1 MTTVDDASRAHR
13 VAGGLAL
20 VAAPVFLLA
29 GGVSHGADEPGA
41 LAQLTRVRADP
52 GRWYLAHLLMII
64 GFALLIPAALQLIP
78 PVRRG
83 APRVHLVA
91 TVLIG
96 LGGIAMIAQIVLDG
110 FGQWLLA
117 QAADPTTGGL
127 LIERL
132 RSAPELVIPTAR
144 LSGPLAV
151 GLFWCA
157 FGLWKTRTA
166 PGWKV
171 GILGVGSVALMAAI
185 AGGLAPAMAVGFV
198 CLGAVMIP
206 TGIHEV
212 TRGVRAPI
220 PSVETNPATA
230 VELETVHP

>member
-1 MTTVDDASRAHR
+1 MTTLDDDSRAHR

-20 VAAPVFLLA
+20 VSAPLLLLA
-29 GGVSHGADEPGA
+29 GGILHGTDQSGA
-41 LAQLTRVRADP
+41 AAQLARVRADL

-64 GFALLIPAALQLIP
+64 GFAVLIPAALRLIR

-91 TVLIG
+91 TLLLG

-117 QAADPTTGGL
+117 QAAEPTTAGL
-127 LIERL
+127 LVERM
-132 RSAPELVIPTAR
+132 RTAPELVIPTAR

-157 FGLWKTRTA
+157 FGLWK
-166 PGWKV
+166 
-171 GILGVGSVALMAAI
+171 
-185 AGGLAPAMAVGFV
+185 
-198 CLGAVMIP
+198 
-206 TGIHEV
+206 
-212 TRGVRAPI
+212 
-220 PSVETNPATA
+220 
-230 VELETVHP
+230 